1 MGTVLHV
8 YLWVINVYE
17 RVQMPAADPEKTKAG
32 IKRSSMGQK
41 NSNMSKKSKKVTNNA
56 PLMHALFVDYM

>member
-1 MGTVLHV
+1 MLVV
-8 YLWVINVYE
+8 YLWVIVAYE
-17 RVQMPAADPEKTKAG
+17 CVQAPTADPEKTKAG

-56 PLMHALFVDYM
+56 SLLRALSVSYM